1 MYLKFRAAI
10 QTAISL
16 LFVNLALGGCSAE
29 GTSGSWYEGGTLNDA
44 TALEWQDASY
54 SNKLATCADFV
65 AKMDSDGQFVA
76 SVDNDINTI
85 EDIRPYA
92 EDLVTALDGAFAEE
106 DDPERN
112 RQMYANQSVAETAVI
127 LMQVMGWTR

>member
-1 MYLKFRAAI
+1 MSSEQNKRHCFVMAA
-10 QTAISL
+10 AFL
-16 LFVNLALGGCSAE
+16 LALLIACSSE
-29 GTSGSWYEGGTLNDA
+29 NSGTRWYEGGTLNRA

-92 EDLVTALDGAFAEE
+92 EELVTALDEAFAEE

-127 LMQVMGWTR
+127 LMQLMGWTR

>member
-1 MYLKFRAAI
+1 MSSGQNKRLCFVIAA
-10 QTAISL
+10 AFL
-16 LFVNLALGGCSAE
+16 LALLIACSSE
-29 GTSGSWYEGGTLNDA
+29 DSGSSWYEGGTLNDA
-44 TALEWQDASY
+44 SALQWQDASY

-65 AKMDSDGQFVA
+65 ATMDSDGQFVA
-76 SVDNDINTI
+76 SVDNDINTV

-92 EDLVTALDGAFAEE
+92 EELVTAIDEAFAEE

-127 LMQVMGWTR
+127 LMQLMGWTR